1 MKKWWLI
8 GLLLVIALGV
18 ANFTLGPAKQ
28 GTTESATNLPWQID
42 ITPGGNTRVF
52 GIEVGATTLQQASQQ
67 LGQEIK
73 VNPEIALFR
82 APDGSYLLESYLGKI
97 KLGPFQA
104 RVILR
109 LDASKQL
116 LEEFAANSLSS
127 QATPSG
133 NHQLRL
139 NGDDFERA
147 RKLIINE
154 LSYSPAVNTE
164 AELLENLFG
173 EPEQRLEVDANST
186 YWTYP
191 QRGLAILVNADDK
204 EVFHYV
210 PPRNFEQ
217 VLTRIDTL
225 RAAHEDIPEG

>member
-1 MKKWWLI
+1 MKKWWLV
-8 GLLLVIALGV
+8 GLLLIIALGV
-18 ANFTLGPAKQ
+18 ANFTFGPDQQ
-28 GTTESATNLPWQID
+28 GSPESTKNLPWQIK
-42 ITPGGNTRVF
+42 ITPEGNTRVF
-52 GIEVGATTLQQASQQ
+52 DIDVGATTLQQASQQ
-67 LGQEIK
+67 LSPEIRI
-73 VNPEIALFR
+73 NPEIALFR

-109 LDASKQL
+109 LDASEQL
-116 LEEFAANSLSS
+116 LEEFAANSSSS

-139 NGDDFERA
+139 SGDDFERA
-147 RKLIINE
+147 RQLIINE

-164 AELLENLFG
+164 PELLEKLFG
-173 EPEQRLEVDANST
+173 APEQRLEIDTNST

-210 PPRNFEQ
+210 PPRDFEQ
-217 VLTRIDTL
+217 VLIRIDTL

>member
-8 GLLLVIALGV
+8 GLLLIIALGV
-18 ANFTLGPAKQ
+18 ANITLGPNQQTSK
-28 GTTESATNLPWQID
+28 ESATNLPWQID
-42 ITPGGNTRVF
+42 ITPAGNTRVF
-52 GIEVGATTLQQASQQ
+52 DIEVGAMTIEEISQK
-67 LGQEIK
+67 LRLS
-73 VNPEIALFR
+73 PEIALFR
-82 APDGSYLLESYLGKI
+82 APDGSHRLESYLGKI

-109 LDASKQL
+109 LDASDEL
-116 LEEFAANSLSS
+116 MSEFEANSASS

-133 NHQLRL
+133 HHQLRL

-147 RKLIINE
+147 SQLIVNE

-173 EPEQRLEVDANST
+173 APQQRISIDANSA
-186 YWTYP
+186 YWLYP
-191 QRGLAILVNADDK
+191 QRGLALLVNAEDK

-217 VLTRIDTL
+217 ILTRIEAL
-225 RAAHEDIPEG
+225 RAAAQQASPAS

>member
-1 MKKWWLI
+1 MTLKNRMASTA
-8 GLLLVIALGV
+8 V
-18 ANFTLGPAKQ
+18 TLGALTLGALAFGALMGGCDNPKTSGYMPTDGGEMDGGARDGG
-28 GTTESATNLPWQID
+28 GTDP
-42 ITPGGNTRVF
+42 TPG
-52 GIEVGATTLQQASQQ
+52 AS
-67 LGQEIK
+67 GE
-73 VNPEIALFR
+73 
-82 APDGSYLLESYLGKI
+82 
-97 KLGPFQA
+97 
-104 RVILR
+104 
-109 LDASKQL
+109 
-116 LEEFAANSLSS
+116 
-127 QATPSG
+127 ATPSG

-164 AELLENLFG
+164 TELLENLFG

-217 VLTRIDTL
+217 VLTRINTL
-225 RAAHEDIPEG
+225 RAAVPEFSPEG